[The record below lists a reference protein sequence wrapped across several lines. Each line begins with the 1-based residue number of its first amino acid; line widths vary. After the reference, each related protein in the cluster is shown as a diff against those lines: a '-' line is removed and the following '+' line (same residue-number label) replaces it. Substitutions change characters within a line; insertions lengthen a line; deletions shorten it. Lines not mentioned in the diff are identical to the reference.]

1 MNDFEMC
8 EKKFV
13 ILQQMTSSFATTD
26 NIMMTANLML
36 ELVMNYT
43 NAEKGSLM
51 LLNDQA
57 ELTIFTSRGLE
68 SHIIR
73 TYRAKIGEGIAG
85 TVAEQR
91 IPVLV
96 EDIEKDKRF
105 QRKRRDRYKTRSF
118 VSCPIVSKNRLL
130 GVLNIND
137 KNDNT
142 AFTEDEFT
150 LIKIMSDQAA
160 IALDNAFLLNQVK
173 TGAAELEDMNRK
185 LIESDILKTEFLVR
199 MSHELRTPLNAI
211 NGSIYYLQKSDHIAN
226 SQQKDFYDI
235 IAKET
240 DKLVHIVEN
249 LLNFLRLEDESRL
262 MKKSIMSLSD
272 ILNDASNSRSLKM
285 FLAKKNLRLDVHL
298 PKSVPDIVGDKTRVS
313 QLFIN
318 MIEGLSYYL
327 QRDDSIDITVVEDDL
342 VTVLV
347 GCSRLMPDSLMSSYF
362 HPATIFSAEQSEERL
377 KLYLAGKVIES
388 HNWKMTAENTDEG
401 FRLRISIPKST
412 RQKIDAVVNTTM
424 DMFIDLIS
432 DLLGVNI
439 CSIMLSDNFT
449 GELTI
454 KSARGLND
462 DIVSRTRLKIGDSIA
477 GWVALEGRPLFIEDI
492 ENDRRFM
499 RKNITQYNTKS
510 LISVPIMIHN
520 KVLGVINLNNKKNKS
535 SFTTQDFFSASV
547 LSDRVSHFLE
557 KLYQGDFSEDALR
570 KFLTSFDNLLSAA
583 KKYHKKGSLST
594 ELILKVMEELHS
606 TEEEIKLAV
615 YISMIYDLGLSSLDE
630 EALQRKKLT
639 TAEKR
644 SVREHPNASVSLLN
658 EVEFSDAVKHII
670 LHHHEKYDGSGYP
683 EGLKGEEIPFLSRVL
698 HVVDAFCAMTM
709 ERAYRKAMSQKEA
722 LEEIKQHAGSMYDPV
737 VVDALEAVLASV

>member
-1 MNDFEMC
+1 MS
-8 EKKFV
+8 EKKIA
-13 ILQQMTSSFATTD
+13 ILQQMTSSFAATD
-26 NIMMTANLML
+26 NIRMTADLML
-36 ELVMNYT
+36 ELAMNYT

-51 LLNDQA
+51 LLNEQA
-57 ELTIFTSRGLE
+57 ELTIFTARGLG
-68 SHIIR
+68 SQLIK
-73 TYRAKIGEGIAG
+73 TYRGKMGQGIAG
-85 TVAEQR
+85 IVAEQR
-91 IPVLV
+91 VPVLV

-118 VSCPIVSKNRLL
+118 ISCPIVSKNRLL

-211 NGSIYYLQKSDHIAN
+211 NGSIYYLKKSDHIAN
-226 SQQKDFYDI
+226 SQQKDFYGI

-249 LLNFLRLEDESRL
+249 LLNFLRLDDESRL

-327 QRDDSIDITVVEDDL
+327 QRDDSMDITVVEDDL

-347 GCSRLMPDSLMSSYF
+347 RCSRSMPDSLISSYF
-362 HPATIFSAEQSEERL
+362 HPATIFTAEQSEERL

-401 FRLRISIPKST
+401 FCLRISIPKST
-412 RQKIDAVVNTTM
+412 RQKIDAVVNTTT

-432 DLLGVNI
+432 DMLGVDI
-439 CSIMLSDNFT
+439 CSIMLIDNFA
-449 GELTI
+449 GDLTI
-454 KSARGLND
+454 KSARGLNNEV
-462 DIVSRTRLKIGDSIA
+462 INRTRIRIGDSIA
-477 GWVALEGRPLFIEDI
+477 GWVAMEGRPLFIENI
-492 ENDRRFM
+492 ETDRHFM
-499 RKNITQYNTKS
+499 RKNINQYHTKS
-510 LISVPIMIHN
+510 LISVPIKIQDR
-520 KVLGVINLNNKKNKS
+520 VIGVINLNNKKTKAP
-535 SFTTQDFFSASV
+535 FTIEDFFTASM
-547 LSDRVSHFLE
+547 LSERISFFFE
-557 KLYQGDFSEDALR
+557 RLYSGNLNEDALR
-570 KFLTSFDNLLSAA
+570 QFVTSFDNLLATC
-583 KKYHKKGSLST
+583 KKYHNKGDMPAQLIFKIMERLGAT
-594 ELILKVMEELHS
+594 EKEKSM
-606 TEEEIKLAV
+606 AV
-615 YISMIYDLGLSSLDE
+615 YIAMVYDLGLVSISEDISKRKRLTPE
-630 EALQRKKLT
+630 EEHIVRAHPHT
-639 TAEKR
+639 T
-644 SVREHPNASVSLLN
+644 VDLLGKF
-658 EVEFSDAVKHII
+658 EFSGEVRDAI
-670 LHHHEKYDGSGYP
+670 LHHHERYDGTGYP
-683 EGLKGEEIPFLSRVL
+683 DGLRGEEIPFISRIL
-698 HVVDAFCAMTM
+698 HVVDAFCAMTT
-709 ERAYRKAMSQKEA
+709 AKPYRRKKSTKDA
-722 LEEIKQHAGSMYDPV
+722 LEEIRKHAGSLYDPV
-737 VVDALEAVLASV
+737 VVRALEGVHVA